1 MLKADSIH
9 AVIDHLKKELAALFV
24 GLHLNA
30 AALAYLLRPPPTGVQ
45 RVFKSV
51 GQQHAKVAFGQRQSM
66 GQLRVDG
73 QGNPLCGGPPRK
85 GGKNQIGGLV
95 FAVDRNAAGFNL
107 IADRADIGLRLCVL
121 TVSKTRGEILQMM
134 AQIVAVGPGLILGF
148 PHGLNFPHRLVD
160 L

>member
-1 MLKADSIH
+1 MYGGLQRDPQKEAPILNGEAVNTAVPLRNGTDAPHADSMPRLVRDGNPVLKADSIH

-30 AALAYLLRPPPTGVQ
+30 AALAYLLRPPSTGVQ

-85 GGKNQIGGLV
+85 GGKNQIGGR
-95 FAVDRNAAGFNL
+95 FRS
-107 IADRADIGLRLCVL
+107 R
-121 TVSKTRGEILQMM
+121 
-134 AQIVAVGPGLILGF
+134 P
-148 PHGLNFPHRLVD
+148 
-160 L
+160 